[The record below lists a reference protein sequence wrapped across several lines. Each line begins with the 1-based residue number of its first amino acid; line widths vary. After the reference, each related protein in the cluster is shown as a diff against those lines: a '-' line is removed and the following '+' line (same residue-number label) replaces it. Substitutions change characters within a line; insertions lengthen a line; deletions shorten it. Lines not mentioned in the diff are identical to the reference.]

1 MAKNYSYRMD
11 HDTGFAPHVEKGFC
25 FLSGCKK
32 TNVEKWATKGSWV
45 IGIGGNHT
53 DKPNKII
60 YVMEVKHNLEFK
72 EFKAKYPLQ
81 SNYLK
86 SKEPSPNVL
95 VSDRFAYF
103 GDKAID
109 VPAALTG
116 IIQKTQGCKCVS
128 DDDIK
133 KLEKHLNKKGTWGEI
148 GKPNNPKPVKG
159 SAKKCSCC

>member
-53 DKPNKII
+53 KQPNKLI
-60 YVMEVKHNLEFK
+60 YVMEVDENISYENFIKHHETNS
-72 EFKAKYPLQ
+72 KYLTIDKKG
-81 SNYLK
+81 N
-86 SKEPSPNVL
+86 NVL
-95 VSDRFAYF
+95 ISKHFVYF
-103 GDKAID
+103 GDKAI
-109 VPAALTG
+109 PLPENLSNILIT
-116 IIQKTQGCKCVS
+116 TQGCKKVS

-133 KLEKHLNKKGTWGEI
+133 KLEKYLNNKKTWGEI
-148 GKPNNPKPVKG
+148 GKPNNPKPFKVK
-159 SAKKCSCC
+159 SNKCSC